1 MGDPFE
7 TTASSFK
14 RLLEMARESSE
25 MQARIFRGFEAIS
38 IFI

>member
-25 MQARIFRGFEAIS
+25 MQARIFRGFDAIL